1 MNIAFHL
8 LFKMLR
14 ESALEECFCK
24 DLCLCICMYV
34 ICVGEC
40 ACASTDVS
48 GVEKRMLGPL
58 KLDWMLGTTP

>member
-1 MNIAFHL
+1 
-8 LFKMLR
+8 
-14 ESALEECFCK
+14 
-24 DLCLCICMYV
+24 MYV

-40 ACASTDVS
+40 ACASTDAS

>member
-1 MNIAFHL
+1 
-8 LFKMLR
+8 
-14 ESALEECFCK
+14 
-24 DLCLCICMYV
+24 MYV

-40 ACASTDVS
+40 TRASTDAS